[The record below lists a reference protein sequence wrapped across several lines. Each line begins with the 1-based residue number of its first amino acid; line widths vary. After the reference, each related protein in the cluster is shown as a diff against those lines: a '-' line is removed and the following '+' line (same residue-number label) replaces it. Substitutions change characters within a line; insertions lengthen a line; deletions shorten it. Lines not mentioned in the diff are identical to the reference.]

1 MDPKLLEILACPV
14 CKHPL
19 QIGKSW
25 QMLICQAEG
34 IGYPI
39 IDGIPH
45 LVESSAIPIQ
55 KIETAAMT
63 DPTPPA
69 V

>member
-14 CKHPL
+14 CKQSLHL
-19 QIGKSW
+19 GKSG

-39 IDGIPH
+39 VDGIPH
-45 LVESSAIPIQ
+45 LVESSAVSIQ

-63 DPTPPA
+63 DPVAPTA
-69 V
+69 